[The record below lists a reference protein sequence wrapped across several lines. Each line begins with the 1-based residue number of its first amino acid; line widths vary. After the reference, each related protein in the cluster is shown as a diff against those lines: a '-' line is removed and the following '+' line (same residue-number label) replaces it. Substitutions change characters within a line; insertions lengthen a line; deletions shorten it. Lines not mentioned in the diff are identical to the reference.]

1 MIIGKILQIN
11 MLRCFFILL
20 LLFTVKNLN
29 AQSISFTEE
38 ERDFLRE
45 HPVIYF
51 GYDPYWPPYEIYSN
65 GKYSGVCADYLK
77 IIEKK
82 IGVKFMPL
90 KNLTWEKSF
99 DLLKKNQL
107 MMVPGAGISEER
119 KKFLIFTEN
128 YVRLPW
134 VIVTKKGNSKYKK
147 LIDLNY
153 KKISIPKDYMQMD
166 LIPKEFPKIKI
177 ITRNNFEECLQDVS
191 LGITDAT
198 VGSVG
203 TITYFINQTGSY
215 DLSIS
220 GYSYDKHSVAFAF
233 PKQQT
238 VLRNIVQK
246 ALKSI
251 SLDERNKIN
260 SKWVSIH
267 FDENKLSKTF
277 WTYLIVIV
285 IVLIVVFAIVLLWN
299 KSLRKQVNLRK
310 NIEIELSKTLDEVN
324 KQNNDKTVLL
334 QEIHHRVKN
343 NLQIIISLLRL
354 QSNSNPNKDTQ
365 NALNEAIDRI
375 NSISLV
381 HEHIYK
387 NPNLAEIELAKYI
400 HDLGEELK
408 RVFVKD
414 KDVYFDIKTNQIQL
428 NIKSIIP
435 IALILNELITNSLK
449 YAFRNREEGV
459 ISISFSIN
467 TDKTLKMHYVDNGE
481 WYHNEYTKNFGT
493 YLIDIFTEQ
502 LSGSYSKL
510 DKKHASYEFKFVD
523 L

>member
-1 MIIGKILQIN
+1 MLQVNRMKYLIIFSI
-11 MLRCFFILL
+11 FFS
-20 LLFTVKNLN
+20 LFDLN
-29 AQSISFTEE
+29 AQGLNFTEE
-38 ERDFLRE
+38 ERDFMRD

-65 GKYSGVCADYLK
+65 GKYRGVCADYIK
-77 IIEKK
+77 IIGKK
-82 IGVKFMPL
+82 TGIKFIPL

-119 KKFLIFTEN
+119 KKFLIFTDN

-134 VIVTKKGNSKYKK
+134 VIVTKKGNSHYKK

-153 KKISIPKDYMQMD
+153 KTISIPKDYMQMD
-166 LIPKEFPKIKI
+166 IIPKEFPKIKI
-177 ITRNNFEECLQDVS
+177 VSRNNFEECLQDVS
-191 LGITDAT
+191 LGISEAT

-233 PKQQT
+233 PKQQV

-267 FDENKLSKTF
+267 FDSKINSDF
-277 WTYLIVIV
+277 WKYLFILIG
-285 IVLIVVFAIVLLWN
+285 IVLIVFVLILLWN

-310 NIEIELSKTLDEVN
+310 KIELELSKTLEEVN

-354 QSNSNPNKDTQ
+354 QSNSNPNEDTQ

-387 NPNLAEIELAKYI
+387 NPNLAQIELSKYI

-408 RVFVKD
+408 RVFVKNKEVD
-414 KDVYFDIKTNQIQL
+414 FDIKTNQIQL
-428 NIKSIIP
+428 SIKSIIP

-449 YAFRNREEGV
+449 YAFRNREEGT
-459 ISISFSIN
+459 IFITFSIN
-467 TDKTLKMHYVDNGE
+467 KDNTLKMHYADNGE
-481 WYHNEYTKNFGT
+481 WFQNEYTRNFGT
-493 YLIDIFTEQ
+493 YLIEIFTEQ

-510 DKKHASYEFKFVD
+510 DKNNAEYEFKFD
-523 L
+523 DF

>member
-1 MIIGKILQIN
+1 
-11 MLRCFFILL
+11 MLKYLLPFLVFF
-20 LLFTVKNLN
+20 FTSNLS
-29 AQSISFTEE
+29 AQNLSFTEE
-38 ERDFLRE
+38 EQDFINKHKL
-45 HPVIYF
+45 IYF

-65 GKYSGVCADYLK
+65 GKYRGVCADYIK

-82 IGVKFMPL
+82 TGIKFLPL

-119 KKFLIFTEN
+119 KKTLIFTDN

-134 VIVTKKGNSKYKK
+134 VIVTKQGNSKYKK
-147 LIDLNY
+147 LHDLNN
-153 KKISIPKDYMQMD
+153 KTISIPKDYMQMD
-166 LIPKEFPKIKI
+166 IIPKEFPKIK
-177 ITRNNFEECLQDVS
+177 TLQRNNFEECLQDVS
-191 LGITDAT
+191 LGVTEAT

-215 DLSIS
+215 DLTIS
-220 GYSYDKHSVAFAF
+220 AYSYDKHSVAFAF
-233 PKQQT
+233 PKQQ
-238 VLRNIVQK
+238 VILRNIVQK

-267 FDENKLSKTF
+267 FDSNINFEF
-277 WTYLIVIV
+277 WRYLILSIGVI
-285 IVLIVVFAIVLLWN
+285 LIVFVFILLWN

-310 NIEIELSKTLDEVN
+310 KIELELSKTLDEVN

-354 QSNSNPNKDTQ
+354 QSNSNPNRDTQ
-365 NALNEAIDRI
+365 NALNEAIERI

-387 NPNLAEIELAKYI
+387 NPNLAEIELSKYI
-400 HDLGEELK
+400 NDLGEELK
-408 RVFVKD
+408 RVFIKD
-414 KDVYFDIKTNQIQL
+414 KEVNFEITTNNIQL
-428 NIKSIIP
+428 SIKSIIP

-449 YAFRNREEGV
+449 YAFRNKEEGT
-459 ISISFSIN
+459 IFITFSIN
-467 TDKTLKMHYVDNGE
+467 ADSNLSMVYSDDGE
-481 WYHNEYTKNFGT
+481 WFQNEYTRNFGT
-493 YLIDIFTEQ
+493 YLIEIFTEQ

-510 DKKHASYEFKFVD
+510 ETNNAAYEFKFID